1 MSESSN
7 SADSSPLLILVVDDD
22 EDIRNLF
29 EHVLGDGGFQ
39 VITAINGHDA
49 LMKVEHQKPHLVL
62 LDVML
67 PDVSGLE
74 VLQRIRGNRDELI
87 RQMPVIMVTARSEKS
102 LTASDAESGMTEY
115 LIKPFTPAVL
125 LRHATSILARFRHP
139 E

>member
-74 VLQRIRGNRDELI
+74 VLQLI